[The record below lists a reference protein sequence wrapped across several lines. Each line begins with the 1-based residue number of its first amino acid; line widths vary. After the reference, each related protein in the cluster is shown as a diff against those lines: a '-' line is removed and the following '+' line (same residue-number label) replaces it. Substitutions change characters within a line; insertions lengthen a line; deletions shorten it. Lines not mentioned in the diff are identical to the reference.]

1 MRRKQ
6 NHDSSNTLNEVDL
19 KNGYVG
25 LFQNSKFFIWNKKV
39 GFGVSIEIWWRLSAF
54 KVKLMG
60 TSKERCV
67 LGCWIG
73 DAGIASKKKDNDFD
87 NFVVNN
93 FADRMLLLL
102 ELLFMFRS
110 FILTES
116 KCFFSWSEIFTVYIF
131 YIIYLFFHVYPYFVL
146 LMHYFILFFWQTLF
160 FFLCWL

>member
-6 NHDSSNTLNEVDL
+6 NHDSSNTVNEVDL

-39 GFGVSIEIWWRLSAF
+39 GFGVSIEIWWRLSEF

-87 NFVVNN
+87 NF
-93 FADRMLLLL
+93 ADRMLLL

-131 YIIYLFFHVYPYFVL
+131 YIIYLFFHV
-146 LMHYFILFFWQTLF
+146 FIPILY
-160 FFLCWL
+160 C